1 MPRRYRLHSTN
12 TPLVI
17 ICKKHVY
24 HTFCIFCNSNS
35 SQVIREGWLDL
46 IPHLSNLNQLAA
58 LAIACINGDEAKEEF
73 KRSWSIKE
81 YLQLISQLGV
91 ATKAALTDAVA
102 PKLPPNTWTNHW
114 IEISFLDNF
123 FGFQLNQHEAKQR
136 FLPILRKVL
145 SFSQQGRCWHD
156 VNTWLNQSSPK
167 SVKT

>member
-1 MPRRYRLHSTN
+1 MPPRYRLHSTN

-114 IEISFLDNF
+114 IEISFLGNF
-123 FGFQLNQHEAKQR
+123 FWIPTQSAWGQTKIFANIEKSFVILATRALLTRCQHLVK
-136 FLPILRKVL
+136 PIITKK
-145 SFSQQGRCWHD
+145 C
-156 VNTWLNQSSPK
+156 
-167 SVKT
+167 